1 MPPNRNPDDDA
12 TAPEAMMPFINAR
25 LDDLLR
31 GPSIDSPS
39 TTSEFMSAGKTLV
52 GFFI

>member
-12 TAPEAMMPFINAR
+12 TAPEAMMLLMNAR

-31 GPSIDSPS
+31 GPSIDSLS